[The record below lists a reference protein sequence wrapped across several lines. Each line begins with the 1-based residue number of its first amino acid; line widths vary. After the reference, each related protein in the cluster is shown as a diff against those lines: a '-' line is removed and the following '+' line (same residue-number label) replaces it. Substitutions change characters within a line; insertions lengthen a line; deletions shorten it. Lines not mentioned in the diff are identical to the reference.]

1 MHIKKNIMRGAI
13 AVGMSVAALFP
24 FATTTLAQGNCPNGQ
39 VHCQGIGGAAGACM
53 SAAQCQQAVKN
64 LQQQNAG
71 GVGNINI
78 QLPKNGG
85 FFADFG
91 SLSSL
96 VLRIVLVIAAILVF
110 GYLIMGGLE
119 WITSGGEKSKTE
131 SARNKITAAVVGL
144 IILVSSW
151 ALMSLIVHFL
161 GYNDLNQLIQQNL

>member
-1 MHIKKNIMRGAI
+1 MTKLKKVGISLVAGVSTFLTTASLAI
-13 AVGMSVAALFP
+13 
-24 FATTTLAQGNCPNGQ
+24 AQGNP
-39 VHCQGIGGAAGACM
+39 
-53 SAAQCQQAVKN
+53 
-64 LQQQNAG
+64 
-71 GVGNINI
+71 GNIEI
-78 QLPKNGG
+78 KLPKNGG
-85 FFADFG
+85 FFPDFG

-151 ALMSLIVHFL
+151 ALMSLVVHFL